1 MPNLEDFRPQEAAWR
16 TLTAEEL
23 PHALLITG
31 QPGCGKRTLAGLI
44 AARLLCE
51 ADAGEKPCGVCRAC
65 LQLREG
71 NHPDLTLVRPGEPI
85 APGED
90 KGKKSIPVN
99 DIRELSRIVSRH
111 AYEGARRAVIIEQ
124 AEAMGPAAQNAL
136 LKTLEEPPAGVT
148 FCLTCVSAGMLLP
161 TIVSR
166 CREVPL
172 HAWPETALRRALND
186 AGADPRR
193 IDAAVRACGG
203 SVGRALALCGD
214 DAWWARRTQ
223 LLEDF
228 FALPNRSAIPR
239 ISARLREERAEA
251 SEQLDTLDGLIR
263 TLLLASLHR
272 AQDLDLAEYPE
283 AWQRAAA
290 SGRYAAFVRLAD
302 AVALTRRMLD
312 SNVGIQALW
321 EKLLLKFME
330 ERSQW

>member
-1 MPNLEDFRPQEAAWR
+1 MPALEDFRPQEAAWR
-16 TLTAEEL
+16 ALTADEL

-31 QPGCGKRTLAGLI
+31 QPGCGKRTLAMLL
-44 AARLLCE
+44 AQRLLCE
-51 ADAGEKPCGVCRAC
+51 AETGEKPCGVCRAC
-65 LQLREG
+65 LQCREG
-71 NHPDLTLVRPGEPI
+71 NHPDLTVIRPGEPI

-148 FCLTCVSAGMLLP
+148 FCLTCVSAGLLLP

-166 CREVPL
+166 CREIPL
-172 HAWPETALRRALND
+172 HAWPESALRKALD
-186 AGADPRR
+186 ETGADPRR
-193 IDAAVRACGG
+193 AEAAVRACGG
-203 SVGRALALCGD
+203 SMGRALSLCGD
-214 DAWWARRTQ
+214 EAWWERRNQ

-239 ISARLREERAEA
+239 ISTRLREERSEA

-263 TLLLASLHR
+263 TLLMASLGR
-272 AQDLDLAEYPE
+272 NPGSDLSEYPE

-290 SGRYAAFVRLAD
+290 SGHYATFVRLAD
-302 AVALTRRMLD
+302 AVAQTRKMLD
-312 SNVGIQALW
+312 SNVSIQALW